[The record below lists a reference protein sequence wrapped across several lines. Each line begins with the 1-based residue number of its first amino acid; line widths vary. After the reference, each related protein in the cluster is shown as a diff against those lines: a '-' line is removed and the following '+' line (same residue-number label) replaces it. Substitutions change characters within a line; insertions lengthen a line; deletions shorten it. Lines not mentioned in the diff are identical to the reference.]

1 MCGLPH
7 GQGQPNWQSPC
18 CVCYGVDPLVSGEL
32 SWAVLV
38 AEYFM
43 LTQWVRKGL
52 APDKLARLDWQGEAV
67 CRWRDLTSA
76 FGRDLAY
83 QGPRGICLLLKP
95 NKTES
100 HEEEGPQFYVCF
112 SLRSLGLVLFKN
124 KSSGCSDISFVF

>member
-1 MCGLPH
+1 MIADERVKKKCPRAEREQAGLHTSSVCGLPL

-52 APDKLARLDWQGEAV
+52 APDKPARLDWQGKAV
-67 CRWRDLTSA
+67 CRWRET
-76 FGRDLAY
+76 
-83 QGPRGICLLLKP
+83 
-95 NKTES
+95 
-100 HEEEGPQFYVCF
+100 
-112 SLRSLGLVLFKN
+112 
-124 KSSGCSDISFVF
+124 